1 MSKAFTREEDAGQEA
16 GLPDRAISPHPNLV
30 TAEGLAQIEAAI
42 VKRAEEQGRAREEG
56 DVEAAADAARD
67 LRDRSARRASARL
80 VEPKPGSQETEAA
93 LQADCRAGG
102 GPKMSFVAQ
111 ELSQPLAFR
120 PVCKTAAPHGFQNS
134 LGGVLFV
141 AGVDEAGMSRG
152 WSGPQHAWT
161 IAPFARRRP
170 TFGTW
175 SRRTRAGLAA
185 TCE

>member
-1 MSKAFTREEDAGQEA
+1 M
-16 GLPDRAISPHPNLV
+16 
-30 TAEGLAQIEAAI
+30 
-42 VKRAEEQGRAREEG
+42 KRAEEQGRAREEG

-102 GPKMSFVAQ
+102 GPKLIFVAQ

-120 PVCKTAAPHGFQNS
+120 PVCKTAAPHRLQNS

-141 AGVDEAGMSRG
+141 AGVDEAGMSPLA
-152 WSGPQHAWT
+152 GPVRNT
-161 IAPFARRRP
+161 LGRLLRSARRRP
-170 TFGTW
+170 TFGTR
-175 SRRTRAGLAA
+175 SRRTRAGVAA
-185 TCE
+185 AREQPLPSAAPAVRGPQC